1 VSGEFVESTCRRA
14 HSQVAY
20 SLPEL
25 PMTDKRLVLTT
36 VGSRDEANTIA
47 TELVS
52 RRLAA
57 CVNIVGPIAS
67 VYHWQGDVERSDE
80 FLLMIKT
87 AEYQMTA
94 VQEALR
100 SLHSYKI
107 PELIALII
115 DSGFESYLDWIG
127 ASVRR

>member
-1 VSGEFVESTCRRA
+1 
-14 HSQVAY
+14 
-20 SLPEL
+20 
-25 PMTDKRLVLTT
+25 MTDKRLVLTT

-57 CVNIVGPIAS
+57 CVNVVGPIAS

-87 AEYQMTA
+87 TEYQMMA
-94 VQEALR
+94 VQEAVR
-100 SLHSYKI
+100 SLHSYKL

-115 DSGFESYLDWIG
+115 DSGFENYLDWIG
-127 ASVRR
+127 ASVHR